1 MLIIEFMTNLRRL
14 FSQYVIVLSLIIISL
29 GCTSIPMESQKFSP
43 DIKSVQENFKID
55 GKFKLSYMDSKE
67 TGYFVLSKEGN
78 TVSLN
83 IGKNYLL
90 PEKVIIL
97 DRRETLNINAFIENN
112 ILPYNLPVL
121 KVERFLELLLG
132 LESKDLQD
140 EEIGLELETEASD
153 DYPSEVTLLYKD
165 LNLLIKVKKI
175 WKN

>member
-1 MLIIEFMTNLRRL
+1 MLIIEFMINLRRL

-29 GCTSIPMESQKFSP
+29 GCTSIPMEPQKFPSE
-43 DIKSVQENFKID
+43 IKNVQENFKIE

-97 DRRETLNINAFIENN
+97 DRRETLNINEFIEDN
-112 ILPYNLPVL
+112 ILPYNLPIL

-132 LESKDLQD
+132 LEPKDLQE
-140 EEIGLELETEASD
+140 EEIGLEIEIKGSD
-153 DYPSEVTLLYKD
+153 DFPSEVTLLYKD
-165 LNLLIKVKKI
+165 LNLLMKVKKI

>member
-1 MLIIEFMTNLRRL
+1 MEFMINLRRL

-29 GCTSIPMESQKFSP
+29 GCTSIPMEPQKSLSE
-43 DIKSVQENFKID
+43 IKNVQENFKIE

-67 TGYFVLSKEGN
+67 TGYFVLSKVGN

-90 PEKVIIL
+90 PEKVIML
-97 DRRETLNINAFIENN
+97 DRRGTLNINEFIENN
-112 ILPYNLPVL
+112 ILPYKFPKL
-121 KVERFLELLLG
+121 KVDRFLGLLLG
-132 LESKDLQD
+132 FESKNLQD
-140 EEIGLELETEASD
+140 EEMGLEIETKGSD

-165 LNLLIKVKKI
+165 LNLLMIIKKI

>member
-1 MLIIEFMTNLRRL
+1 
-14 FSQYVIVLSLIIISL
+14 
-29 GCTSIPMESQKFSP
+29 MESQKFSP
-43 DIKSVQENFKID
+43 EIKSVQENFKID

-112 ILPYNLPVL
+112 ILPYNLPIL

-140 EEIGLELETEASD
+140 EEIGLELETKASD

>member
-1 MLIIEFMTNLRRL
+1 MEPQIF
-14 FSQYVIVLSLIIISL
+14 LS
-29 GCTSIPMESQKFSP
+29 E
-43 DIKSVQENFKID
+43 IKNVQENFKIE

-97 DRRETLNINAFIENN
+97 DRRETLNINEFIENN
-112 ILPYNLPVL
+112 ILPYNLPTL

-132 LESKDLQD
+132 FVSKDLQD
-140 EEIGLELETEASD
+140 EEIGLEIETKVSD
-153 DYPSEVTLLYKD
+153 DYPSEVTLSYKD
-165 LNLLIKVKKI
+165 LNLLMKVKKI

>member
-1 MLIIEFMTNLRRL
+1 MLIIEFMINLRRL

-29 GCTSIPMESQKFSP
+29 GCTSIPMEPQKFSSE
-43 DIKSVQENFKID
+43 IKNVQENFKIE

-67 TGYFVLSKEGN
+67 TGYFVLSKDGN

-97 DRRETLNINAFIENN
+97 DRRETLNINEFIENN
-112 ILPYNLPVL
+112 ILPYDLPIL

-140 EEIGLELETEASD
+140 EEIGLEIETKGSD
-153 DYPSEVTLLYKD
+153 DYPSEVTFLYKD
-165 LNLLIKVKKI
+165 LILLMKVKKI

>member
-14 FSQYVIVLSLIIISL
+14 FSQHVIVLSLIIISL
-29 GCTSIPMESQKFSP
+29 GCTSIPMESQKFLP
-43 DIKSVQENFKID
+43 EIKSVQENFKID

-67 TGYFVLSKEGN
+67 TGYFVLSKDGN

-97 DRRETLNINAFIENN
+97 DRRETLNINEFIENN
-112 ILPYNLPVL
+112 ILPYNLPTL

-132 LESKDLQD
+132 LESKNLQD
-140 EEIGLELETEASD
+140 EEIGLELETKASD

-165 LNLLIKVKKI
+165 INLLIKVKKI

>member
-14 FSQYVIVLSLIIISL
+14 FSQHVIVLSLIIISL
-29 GCTSIPMESQKFSP
+29 GCTSIPMESQKFLP
-43 DIKSVQENFKID
+43 EIKSVQENFKID

-67 TGYFVLSKEGN
+67 TGYFVISKEGS

-90 PEKVIIL
+90 PEKVIFL
-97 DRRETLNINAFIENN
+97 DIRETLNINAFIENN
-112 ILPYNLPVL
+112 ILPYNLPIL

-132 LESKDLQD
+132 LESKDPQD
-140 EEIGLELETEASD
+140 EEIGLEFETKASD

>member
-1 MLIIEFMTNLRRL
+1 MEFMINLRRL

-29 GCTSIPMESQKFSP
+29 GCTSIPMEPQKFLSE
-43 DIKSVQENFKID
+43 IKNVQENFKIE

-78 TVSLN
+78 TISLN

-90 PEKVIIL
+90 PEKIIIL
-97 DRRETLNINAFIENN
+97 DRRETLNINEFIENN
-112 ILPYNLPVL
+112 ILPYDLPML
-121 KVERFLELLLG
+121 EVERFLELLLG

-140 EEIGLELETEASD
+140 EEIGLEIETKGPGV
-153 DYPSEVTLLYKD
+153 YPSEVTLLYKD
-165 LNLLIKVKKI
+165 LNLLMKVKKI

>member
-1 MLIIEFMTNLRRL
+1 MTNLRRL
-14 FSQYVIVLSLIIISL
+14 FSQYIIVISLIIISL

-43 DIKSVQENFKID
+43 EIKSVQENFKIE

-67 TGYFVLSKEGN
+67 TGYFVVSKEGN

-83 IGKNYLL
+83 VGKNYLL
-90 PEKVIIL
+90 PEKVIVL
-97 DRRETLNINAFIENN
+97 DRRETLNINEFIENN
-112 ILPYNLPVL
+112 ILPYDLPIL
-121 KVERFLELLLG
+121 KVESFLELLLG

-140 EEIGLELETEASD
+140 EEIGLELETKASD

-165 LNLLIKVKKI
+165 LNLLIKVNKI

>member
-29 GCTSIPMESQKFSP
+29 GCTSIPMESQKFLP
-43 DIKSVQENFKID
+43 EIKSVQENFKID

-140 EEIGLELETEASD
+140 EEIGLELETKASD
-153 DYPSEVTLLYKD
+153 DYPSEFTLSYKD
-165 LNLLIKVKKI
+165 INLLLKVKKI

>member
-1 MLIIEFMTNLRRL
+1 MINPRRL
-14 FSQYVIVLSLIIISL
+14 FSQYVIVFSLIIISL
-29 GCTSIPMESQKFSP
+29 GCTSIPMEPKKFSIP
-43 DIKSVQENFKID
+43 IENVQENFKIE

-67 TGYFVLSKEGN
+67 TGYFVVSKEGN

-97 DRRETLNINAFIENN
+97 DRRETLNINAFIESN
-112 ILPYNLPVL
+112 ILPYNLPLL

-132 LESKDLQD
+132 LESKDLED
-140 EEIGLELETEASD
+140 EEMGLELEIKESD

-165 LNLLIKVKKI
+165 LNLLIKVRKI

>member
-1 MLIIEFMTNLRRL
+1 MINLRRL

-43 DIKSVQENFKID
+43 EIESVQENFKID
-55 GKFKLSYMDSKE
+55 GKFKLSFMDSKE
-67 TGYFVLSKEGN
+67 TGYFILSKEGN

-97 DRRETLNINAFIENN
+97 DRRETLNITEFIGND
-112 ILPYNLPVL
+112 ILPYNLPIL
-121 KVERFLELLLG
+121 KVDRFLELLLG

-140 EEIGLELETEASD
+140 EEIGLEIET
-153 DYPSEVTLLYKD
+153 K
-165 LNLLIKVKKI
+165 
-175 WKN
+175 

>member
-1 MLIIEFMTNLRRL
+1 MNNLRRL

-29 GCTSIPMESQKFSP
+29 GCTSIPMEPQKFSSEV
-43 DIKSVQENFKID
+43 KNVQENFKIE

-67 TGYFVLSKEGN
+67 SGYFVLSKDGN
-78 TVSLN
+78 AVSLN

-97 DRRETLNINAFIENN
+97 DTRETLNINEFIGND
-112 ILPYNLPVL
+112 ILPYNLPII
-121 KVERFLELLLG
+121 KVDRFLELLLG

-140 EEIGLELETEASD
+140 EEIGLEIETRGSD
-153 DYPSEVTLLYKD
+153 EYPSEVTLLYKD

>member
-14 FSQYVIVLSLIIISL
+14 FSQHVIVLSLIIISL
-29 GCTSIPMESQKFSP
+29 GCTSIPMESQKFLP
-43 DIKSVQENFKID
+43 EIKSVQENFKID

-112 ILPYNLPVL
+112 ILPYNLPTL

-132 LESKDLQD
+132 FEPKELQD
-140 EEIGLELETEASD
+140 EEIGLEIETKESD
-153 DYPSEVTLLYKD
+153 DYPSEVILLYKD
-165 LNLLIKVKKI
+165 LNLLIKVRKI

>member
-1 MLIIEFMTNLRRL
+1 MLIIEFMINLRRL

-112 ILPYNLPVL
+112 ILPYNLPIL

-140 EEIGLELETEASD
+140 EEIGLELETKSFD
-153 DYPSEVTLLYKD
+153 DYPSEFTLSYKD
-165 LNLLIKVKKI
+165 INLLLKVKKI

>member
-1 MLIIEFMTNLRRL
+1 MLIIEFMTNLSRL
-14 FSQYVIVLSLIIISL
+14 FSQHVIVLSLIIISL
-29 GCTSIPMESQKFSP
+29 GCTSIPMESQKFLP
-43 DIKSVQENFKID
+43 EIKSVQENFKID

-132 LESKDLQD
+132 LETKDLQD
-140 EEIGLELETEASD
+140 EEIGLELETKSFD
-153 DYPSEVTLLYKD
+153 DYPSEFTLSYKD
-165 LNLLIKVKKI
+165 INLLLKVKKI

>member
-1 MLIIEFMTNLRRL
+1 MINLRRL
-14 FSQYVIVLSLIIISL
+14 FSQYVIVFSLIIISL
-29 GCTSIPMESQKFSP
+29 GCTSIPMEPKKFSIP
-43 DIKSVQENFKID
+43 IENVQENFKIE

-67 TGYFVLSKEGN
+67 TGYFVVSKEGN

-112 ILPYNLPVL
+112 TLPYNIPIL

-132 LESKDLQD
+132 LGSKDLQD
-140 EEIGLELETEASD
+140 GEIGLELETKASD

-165 LNLLIKVKKI
+165 LNLVIKVKKI

>member
-1 MLIIEFMTNLRRL
+1 MINLRRL

-29 GCTSIPMESQKFSP
+29 GCTSIPMEPKKFSIP
-43 DIKSVQENFKID
+43 IENVQENFKIE

-67 TGYFVLSKEGN
+67 TGYFVLSKDGN

-97 DRRETLNINAFIENN
+97 DRRETVNINAFIENN

-132 LESKDLQD
+132 LETKDLQD
-140 EEIGLELETEASD
+140 EEIGLELETKASD

-165 LNLLIKVKKI
+165 LNLLMKVKKI

>member
-1 MLIIEFMTNLRRL
+1 MTNLSRL
-14 FSQYVIVLSLIIISL
+14 FSQHVIVLSLIIISL
-29 GCTSIPMESQKFSP
+29 GCTSIPMESQKFLTE
-43 DIKSVQENFKID
+43 IKSVQENFKID

-140 EEIGLELETEASD
+140 EEIGLELETESSD

-165 LNLLIKVKKI
+165 LNLHLKVKKI

>member
-1 MLIIEFMTNLRRL
+1 MNNLRRL

-29 GCTSIPMESQKFSP
+29 GCTSIPIEPKKFSSE
-43 DIKSVQENFKID
+43 IKNVQENFKIE

-67 TGYFVLSKEGN
+67 TGYFVVSKEGN

-112 ILPYNLPVL
+112 TLPYNIPIL

-132 LESKDLQD
+132 LESKDLED
-140 EEIGLELETEASD
+140 EEMGLELEIKESD

-165 LNLLIKVKKI
+165 LNLLIKVRKI